1 MPALAL
7 IVHFCTSVLLSAL
20 AVKASRK
27 YNLGLIGLSVSLT
40 LLAFRQVIDTTPWA
54 ELSSLLGFFI
64 LLWVSH
70 IVKLLVLDRAVSP
83 QDWRMTYQI
92 LFDFRGIGTEK
103 QDEAFSHDTL
113 DIAMTA
119 PNEKQ
124 EVYDHTS
131 FSKSSHHHG
140 IFLLTRLASAVTI
153 LLLNHAYTVAYSLL
167 LHLSYADFHDSKQRY
182 IRRIRIITARET
194 VIRSW
199 LVFHLVWSSWAMFT
213 ATHDMLAFAH
223 VAIGIDEPRD
233 WPRLYGSVFEA
244 YSIRRF
250 WGKFWHRLVQRSYG
264 AYGSLLSQKMLTSPP
279 GSSADRICVNISVF
293 LISGIVHASITVQLG
308 FKCGYWED
316 LAFFVMC
323 YAALL
328 VEESAQRAASRA
340 FGDTWRTD
348 RSAGFWDIHGCLG
361 FCSGCCRST
370 SIPRFCVLQ
379 PDRKTE
385 G

>member
-1 MPALAL
+1 MPALAP
-7 IVHFCTSVLLSAL
+7 IAYFCTSVLLSAL

-27 YNLGLIGLSVSLT
+27 DNLGLIGLSVSLA

-54 ELSSLLGFFI
+54 ELSSLLGFFV

-70 IVKLLVLDRAVSP
+70 IVKLLVLDKAVFP
-83 QDWRMTYQI
+83 LDWKKTYQT
-92 LFDFRGIGTEK
+92 LFDFRGIGAEK
-103 QDEAFSHDTL
+103 QDADISHNTP

-119 PNEKQ
+119 SNEKKGG
-124 EVYDHTS
+124 YKDTS
-131 FSKSSHHHG
+131 SSKGSHHHR
-140 IFLLTRLASAVTI
+140 IFLLTRFASAVTI

-167 LHLSYADFHDSKQRY
+167 LHLSYADFHDSKQSY
-182 IRRIRIITARET
+182 LRRIRIVTARET

-199 LVFHLVWSSWAMFT
+199 LVFHFVWSSWAMFT

-223 VAIGIDEPRD
+223 VAIGVDEPED

-264 AYGSLLSQKMLTSPP
+264 AYGSLLSQKMLTLPP
-279 GSSADRICVNISVF
+279 GSSADRICVNFSVF
-293 LISGIVHASITVQLG
+293 LISGVVHAFITVQLG

-340 FGDTWRTD
+340 FGDTWQNGWISRVLGYTWVF
-348 RSAGFWDIHGCLG
+348 GFLFW
-361 FCSGCCRST
+361 
-370 SIPRFCVLQ
+370 VLPKHQ
-379 PDRKTE
+379 YPKVLCAPA
-385 G
+385 